1 MALNPFPVHFT
12 PQSGRPRPR
21 GIIFIYLTT
30 SSFSFQV
37 YRSALQPSYCFIP
50 SAAFFIFVFL
60 CSFSD
65 NFSNLPSVYKGKHG
79 LIVLNLC
86 SRKAQIQSFKLK
98 DLKLKNCLDF
108 KTDELRSGCMQ
119 AEENAESV
127 AIFKLQA
134 CCPLYTEGII

>member
-1 MALNPFPVHFT
+1 M
-12 PQSGRPRPR
+12 
-21 GIIFIYLTT
+21 
-30 SSFSFQV
+30 
-37 YRSALQPSYCFIP
+37 
-50 SAAFFIFVFL
+50 
-60 CSFSD
+60 
-65 NFSNLPSVYKGKHG
+65 YKGKHG

-127 AIFKLQA
+127 TIFRFQA
-134 CCPLYTEGII
+134 CCPLYTEGIVIGGTNDEETELYSLRRQLYSRNLFDGGN